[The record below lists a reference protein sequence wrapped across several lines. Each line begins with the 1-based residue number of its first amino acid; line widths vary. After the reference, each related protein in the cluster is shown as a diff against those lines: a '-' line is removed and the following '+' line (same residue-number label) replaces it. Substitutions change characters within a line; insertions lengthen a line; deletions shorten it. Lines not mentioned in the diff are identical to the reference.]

1 VTPSRQPAD
10 PAPHTPV
17 LYQQVLTALQP
28 GAGDRMID
36 GTVGAGG
43 HAAGWLQASAPD
55 GELLGLDRDPQ
66 ALLFAGRRLAEFGGR
81 VRLRQGSFADLREH
95 AQAVGWSE
103 VGAVL
108 LDLGISSM
116 QLAEP
121 ERGFSFQQEGP
132 LDMRLDPGGELT
144 AADVV
149 NQWSERDLA
158 DIIWRYGEEPAARR
172 VAAAIL
178 RARPIL
184 GTQQLAQVVAR
195 AVGGRPRRVHAATRT
210 FQALRIAVNDELE
223 ALQSALPQALELLQT
238 GGRLAVIAF
247 HSPKTASKRFL
258 REQAAAAP
266 SATAADL
273 HLRRRPAAGAQ
284 RKPLRPDD
292 AEAVPTRAR
301 SADCVACARSGMN
314 LADDHTHVRNGKL
327 RHRPRH
333 ASCRRRG
340 G

>member
-1 VTPSRQPAD
+1 MPSRRPAD

-17 LYQQVLTALQP
+17 LYQQVLSALRP
-28 GAGDRMID
+28 GAGDRLID

-66 ALLFAGRRLAEFGGR
+66 ALQIAERRLAEFGGR
-81 VRLRQGSFADLREH
+81 VRLRQGSFADLQEH
-95 AQAVGWSE
+95 AQAVGWSQ
-103 VGAVL
+103 VAAVL

-116 QLAEP
+116 QLAEA
-121 ERGFSFQQEGP
+121 ERGFSFQQDGL
-132 LDMRLDPGGELT
+132 LDMRLDPDAGLT
-144 AADVV
+144 AAAPG
-149 NQWSERDLA
+149 NEGSERELA

-195 AVGGRPRRVHAATRT
+195 AVGGRPRRVHPATRT

-238 GGRLAVIAF
+238 GGRLAGVPF
-247 HSPKTASKRFL
+247 HPPRDRLLKPFL
-258 REQAAAAP
+258 P
-266 SATAADL
+266 
-273 HLRRRPAAGAQ
+273 HP
-284 RKPLRPDD
+284 P
-292 AEAVPTRAR
+292 
-301 SADCVACARSGMN
+301 
-314 LADDHTHVRNGKL
+314 
-327 RHRPRH
+327 
-333 ASCRRRG
+333 
-340 G
+340 

>member
-1 VTPSRQPAD
+1 MPSRRSAD

-17 LYQQVLTALQP
+17 LYQQVLSALEP

-43 HAAGWLQASAPD
+43 HAVGWLQASAPD

-66 ALLFAGRRLAEFGGR
+66 ALQIAGRRLAEFGGR
-81 VRLRQGSFADLREH
+81 VRLRQGSFADLQQH
-95 AQAVGWSE
+95 AQAVGWSQ

-116 QLAEP
+116 QLSEA
-121 ERGFSFQQEGP
+121 ERGFSFQQDGP

-144 AADVV
+144 AAAVV
-149 NQWSERDLA
+149 NEWSERDLA
-158 DIIWRYGEEPAARR
+158 DIIWRYGEEPGARR

-195 AVGGRPRRVHAATRT
+195 AVGGRPRRVHPATRT

-247 HSPKTASKRFL
+247 HSLEDRLVKRFL
-258 REQAAAAP
+258 RQPGGGCTCPPPLPICTCDRRAR
-266 SATAADL
+266 
-273 HLRRRPAAGAQ
+273 LRELS
-284 RKPLRPDD
+284 RKPLRPDE
-292 AEAVPTRAR
+292 AEVRANPRSR
-301 SADCVACARSGMN
+301 SARLRVAMRLEVA
-314 LADDHTHVRNGKL
+314 
-327 RHRPRH
+327 
-333 ASCRRRG
+333 
-340 G
+340 